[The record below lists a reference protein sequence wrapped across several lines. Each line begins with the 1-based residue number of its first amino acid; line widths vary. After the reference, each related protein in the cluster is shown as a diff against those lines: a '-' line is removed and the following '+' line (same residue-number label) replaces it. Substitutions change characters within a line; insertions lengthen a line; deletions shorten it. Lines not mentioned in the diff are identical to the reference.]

1 MKSEDIQKLVLS
13 KYQKGESPTKI
24 FEDLNGSVSI
34 RTIRRWC
41 KMVNDTGSIN
51 LSYSTGRPRM
61 IRTKGMIQK
70 VKNRINR
77 KKRVSIRKLASE
89 LNISNGSVVRILKQ
103 DLGYRSYK
111 KRVEPALTDLQKSQR
126 LKFANWVRNNFR
138 KEDTLKILFSDEKM
152 FDIDGIYNA
161 QNDRIWAV
169 DREEA
174 DAKGGVCQKQK
185 FPQKV
190 MVWLGACSKGLTPLI
205 ILDKGTVDHQR
216 YINQVLPVALKYG
229 NKVVGNEWTFQQDG
243 AKPHTHIV
251 TQEWCRENFP
261 SFIGKDRWPPNSPDI
276 NPLDYSIWDEF
287 GHQINWAKVQSK
299 KTLINELKLDVKRI
313 RESVVLESCQSWTNR
328 LYRLS
333 NNNGNYLK

>member
-1 MKSEDIQKLVLS
+1 MKSEDLQKLVLS
-13 KYQKGESPTKI
+13 KYRKGESTTKI
-24 FEDLNGSVSI
+24 FEDLNDSVSS

-41 KMVNDTGSIN
+41 QMVNDTGSISS
-51 LSYSTGRPRM
+51 SYSPGRPRI

-70 VKNRINR
+70 VKSRMNR
-77 KKRVSIRKLASE
+77 KKKVSIRKLANE
-89 LNISNGSVVRILKQ
+89 LDISNMSVVRILKQ

-111 KRVEPALTDLQKSQR
+111 KRVEPALTDLQKTKR
-126 LKFANWVRNNFR
+126 LKFANWVRHNFR
-138 KEDTLKILFSDEKM
+138 KEDTLKILFTDEKM

-174 DAKGGVCQKQK
+174 DSKGGVCQRRK

-216 YINQVLPVALKYG
+216 YINEVLPVALEYG
-229 NKVVGNEWTFQQDG
+229 NKVFGNEWCYQQDG
-243 AKPHTHIV
+243 ATPHTHAAA
-251 TQEWCRENFP
+251 QEWCRNNLP
-261 SFIGKDRWPPNSPDI
+261 SFIDKDRWPPNSPDL
-276 NPLDYSIWDEF
+276 NPLDYSIWHEF
-287 GHQINWAKVQSK
+287 GQQINWIKVQSK
-299 KTLINELKLDVKRI
+299 KTLIQELKLAVKRI

-333 NNNGNYLK
+333 KNNGCYLK